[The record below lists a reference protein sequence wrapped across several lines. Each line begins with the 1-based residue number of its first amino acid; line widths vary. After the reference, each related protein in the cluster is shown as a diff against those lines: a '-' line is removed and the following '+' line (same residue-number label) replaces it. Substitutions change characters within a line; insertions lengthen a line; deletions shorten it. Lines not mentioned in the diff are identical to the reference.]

1 MGPRI
6 AGEAGADPVL
16 ARPGKSLATTV
27 GILNAAR
34 RIIDTINTENIQT
47 QNNIATS
54 LNMASQTPTLDL
66 FVAAIHELR
75 EAVAD
80 SKYDVTT
87 ARERLALTKGVNFDS
102 QLVEKVRGIITDIDK
117 ELHTTSDSLSNAST
131 EDEKRMFML
140 QTMDYVEG
148 KAFGKGE
155 SKESPPSEKDLAASI
170 LSDKESET
178 KVGGSSTSQGK
189 GENIKLSSSEVANGE
204 DMSKEASTLVEGATT
219 DNGKENQIKPALNGV
234 VTDQGMSKE
243 ENTLV
248 EDANTDKGKEKQ
260 IEPVVDGPKK
270 KKRKPRKKKKQRPT
284 DQSMND
290 IGNSE
295 QDEDFVGPSTLD
307 KGKGKESELPIE
319 GSATDQGRNDE
330 IGLPPA
336 ETEVQGE
343 RNIEVGLPPAETE
356 VQGEENDYNELFV
369 TQETKD
375 LTQEAIDADLG
386 PISDRDSGITF
397 RIGEP
402 EPTGPHPPLYVSHA
416 DAIMSIRK
424 MHALLKLA
432 IRPQIAT
439 PYQLDLFCR
448 FVGDPV
454 LFSKMREIIGELKWN
469 R

>member
-1 MGPRI
+1 
-6 AGEAGADPVL
+6 
-16 ARPGKSLATTV
+16 
-27 GILNAAR
+27 
-34 RIIDTINTENIQT
+34 
-47 QNNIATS
+47 
-54 LNMASQTPTLDL
+54 MASQTPTLDL

-131 EDEKRMFML
+131 EGEKRMFML

-155 SKESPPSEKDLAASI
+155 SNESPPSDKDLTASI

-178 KVGGSSTSQGK
+178 KMGGSSTSQ
-189 GENIKLSSSEVANGE
+189 
-204 DMSKEASTLVEGATT
+204 
-219 DNGKENQIKPALNGV
+219 
-234 VTDQGMSKE
+234 
-243 ENTLV
+243 
-248 EDANTDKGKEKQ
+248 
-260 IEPVVDGPKK
+260 
-270 KKRKPRKKKKQRPT
+270 
-284 DQSMND
+284 
-290 IGNSE
+290 
-295 QDEDFVGPSTLD
+295 
-307 KGKGKESELPIE
+307 GKESELPIE

-330 IGLPPA
+330 I
-336 ETEVQGE
+336 
-343 RNIEVGLPPAETE
+343 GLPPAETE

-386 PISDRDSGITF
+386 PISDKDSGITF

-432 IRPQIAT
+432 IRPEIAT

-448 FVGDPV
+448 YVGDPV
-454 LFSKMREIIGELKWN
+454 LFTKMREIIGELKWN
-469 R
+469 P